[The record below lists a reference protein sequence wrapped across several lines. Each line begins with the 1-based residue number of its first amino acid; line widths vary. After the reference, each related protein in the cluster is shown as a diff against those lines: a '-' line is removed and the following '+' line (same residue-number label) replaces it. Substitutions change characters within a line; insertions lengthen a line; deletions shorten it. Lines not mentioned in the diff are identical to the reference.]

1 MASTRTPPLVLLAPV
16 SGPVL
21 PIERVP
27 DPVFAQKLAGDG
39 LAIDPVDGRLLAP
52 CEAEVLQVH
61 AAGHAVNLRAA
72 GGAEIVLHVGL
83 DTVALKGE
91 GFLPHVRA
99 GQRVQA
105 GQLLLE
111 FDTDF
116 VARRSRSLLTLMVV
130 AGGAQVRQ
138 LAGDGQHVTAGRDA
152 VLEVRPGEEAQ
163 AAPATA
169 AGTPV
174 LSDEF
179 VLADPVGMHARPAA
193 VLAAAARRFQSQV
206 RLLRGD
212 RGANARS
219 VTALMGLEVGPGQ
232 PVRLEATGADAPDAL
247 AALSA
252 LLRSAP
258 EAGAPGAAAPAAPAP
273 ARTVPS
279 GDPRTFTGVAAAP
292 GLAIGQVF
300 QLRAE
305 DVPVAECGAGVA
317 EERRRLDGARERA
330 AADLQALRA
339 RLAAEADPAQAAI
352 FAAHEELLEDPELLE
367 LAEQGLQA
375 GHSAGFA
382 WRRACGTHADRLA
395 ALRNELLAGR
405 ANDLRDVGRRVL
417 RALTGAPPLQ
427 AEVPPDSIVVVQDLT
442 PSDAAGLDRSRVR
455 GLCSVAGGAT
465 SHVAILA
472 RSLDL
477 PAVVAIE
484 ARALEIPDGTP
495 AVLDGS
501 AGTLRLAPDAAELE
515 LLKARQER
523 QAARRRSAAAR
534 AHEPALTRDGR
545 RIEVLANIGGLADA
559 EQAVALGAE
568 GVGLLRSEFLFL
580 SRSTAPSEDEQF
592 ECYRAIA
599 RVLGPERPL
608 IVRTL
613 DVGGDK
619 PLPYLPLPK
628 EDNPFLGVRGLRL
641 MLDHADVVRTQFR
654 ALLRAAPEGR
664 LLVMLPM
671 VATLAE
677 LRAARALL
685 DEERERLGAPAL
697 PLGIMVEVPSA
708 ALMADV
714 LAREA
719 DFFSI
724 GTNDLTQYT
733 LAMDRGHPR
742 LASLVDGLEPAVLRL
757 IAQTARAAEAAG
769 RFTGVCGGLAG
780 DEQAVPLLLG
790 LGVTELSVSVPALP
804 AIKARVRELDLVVC
818 RALAAQALECAGA
831 REVRELESAVVEG

>member
-1 MASTRTPPLVLLAPV
+1 MTLTLPLRLLAPV
-16 SGPVL
+16 SGAVL
-21 PIERVP
+21 PIEKVP
-27 DPVFAQKLAGDG
+27 DPVFAQRLAGDG
-39 LAIDPVDGRLLAP
+39 LAIDPLEGRLVAP

-72 GGAEIVLHVGL
+72 GGVEIVLHVGL
-83 DTVALKGE
+83 DTVALMGE

-99 GQRVQA
+99 GQRVET

-111 FDTDF
+111 FDLDY

-130 AGGAQVRQ
+130 TGGVPARTLAADAQ
-138 LAGDGQHVTAGRDA
+138 AVTGGRDA
-152 VLEVRPGEEAQ
+152 VLEVLSETAAEPQ
-163 AAPATA
+163 AAPAGPSRA
-169 AGTPV
+169 
-174 LSDEF
+174 SDEF

-193 VLAAAARRFQSQV
+193 VLAAAARRFKSHV

-212 RGANARS
+212 QGANARS
-219 VTALMGLEVGPGQ
+219 VTALMALEVGPGQ
-232 PVRLEATGADAPDAL
+232 PVRLEATGPDAEE
-247 AALSA
+247 A
-252 LLRSAP
+252 LLALLAVLRASP
-258 EAGAPGAAAPAAPAP
+258 PAPAP
-273 ARTVPS
+273 AGPAPPPRPAARPS
-279 GDPRTFTGVAAAP
+279 GDPRVLAGVAAAP
-292 GLAIGQVF
+292 GLAVGQVF
-300 QLRAE
+300 QLRHEEPAVGE
-305 DVPVAECGAGVA
+305 RGEGPA
-317 EERRRLDGARERA
+317 EERRRLEQARERA
-330 AADLQALRA
+330 RADLQALRA

-352 FAAHEELLEDPELLE
+352 FAAHEELLDDPELLE
-367 LAEQGLQA
+367 AAEQGLLA
-375 GHSAGFA
+375 GQGAGFA
-382 WRRACGTHADRLA
+382 WRAACRAQAERLA

-405 ANDLRDVGRRVL
+405 ANDIRDVARRVL
-417 RALTGAPPLQ
+417 RLLAGGSAR
-427 AEVPPDSIVVVQDLT
+427 AVAVPPDAIVVAQDLT
-442 PSDAAGLDRSRVR
+442 PSDAAGLDRGRVR

-484 ARALEIPDGTP
+484 ARALEVPDGTP
-495 AVLDGS
+495 ALLDGA
-501 AGTLRLAPDAAELE
+501 AGTLRLNPAPAELE
-515 LLKARQER
+515 SLAARQSRRAE
-523 QAARRRSAAAR
+523 RRRAAAAR
-534 AHEPALTRDGR
+534 AHDPAVTRDGHR
-545 RIEVLANIGGLADA
+545 VEVVANIGGLADA

-580 SRSTAPSEDEQF
+580 DRATAPDEEEQLRV
-592 ECYRAIA
+592 YRAIA

-619 PLPYLPLPK
+619 PLPYLPLPR

-641 MLDHADVVRTQFR
+641 VLDHADVLRTQLR

-664 LLVMLPM
+664 LLAMLPM

-685 DEERERLGAPAL
+685 DEERGRLGAPAL

-742 LASLVDGLEPAVLRL
+742 LAPFVDGLEPAVLRL
-757 IAQTARAAEAAG
+757 VAQAAGAARAHG

-804 AIKARVRELDLVVC
+804 AIKARVRELHLGEC
-818 RALAAQALECAGA
+818 RELAARALACAGA
-831 REVRELESAVVEG
+831 REVRALLAPGGDD

>member
-1 MASTRTPPLVLLAPV
+1 MSSTPPGLLRLLAPV

-21 PIERVP
+21 PIEQVP

-39 LAIDPVDGRLLAP
+39 LAIDPIDTRLVAP

-61 AAGHAVNLRAA
+61 AAGHALNLRAV
-72 GGAEIVLHVGL
+72 GGVEIVLHVGL
-83 DTVALKGE
+83 DTVALQGE

-111 FDTDF
+111 FDLDY
-116 VARRSRSLLTLMVV
+116 VARRSKSLLTLMVV
-130 AGGAQVRQ
+130 TGGVQVRS
-138 LAGDGQHVTAGRDA
+138 LAGDGQVVTGGRDA
-152 VLEVRPGEEAQ
+152 VLEVDADASAEPQ
-163 AAPATA
+163 ALPAGPTR
-169 AGTPV
+169 

-193 VLAAAARRFQSQV
+193 VLAAAARRFKSQV
-206 RLLRGD
+206 RLLRGEQ
-212 RGANARS
+212 GANARS
-219 VTALMGLEVGPGQ
+219 LTALMALEVGPGQ
-232 PVRLEATGADAPDAL
+232 PVRLEAAGPDADE
-247 AALSA
+247 ALQA
-252 LLRSAP
+252 LLPLLRQSAVVP
-258 EAGAPGAAAPAAPAP
+258 AVAPPARPAP
-273 ARTVPS
+273 RPS
-279 GDPRTFTGVAAAP
+279 GDPRLLTGVAAAP
-292 GLAIGQVF
+292 GLAVGQVF
-300 QLRAE
+300 QLRHE
-305 DVPVAECGAGVA
+305 EPSIDERGQGTA
-317 EERRRLDGARERA
+317 EERRRLEHARERA
-330 AADLQALRA
+330 RADLQALRA
-339 RLAAEADPAQAAI
+339 RLSAEADPAQAAI

-367 LAEQGLQA
+367 AAEQGLQA
-375 GHSAGFA
+375 GQSAGCA
-382 WRRACGTHADRLA
+382 WQAASRAQAERLA
-395 ALRNELLAGR
+395 GLRNELLAGR
-405 ANDLRDVGRRVL
+405 ANDIRDVGRRVL
-417 RALTGAPPLQ
+417 RLLAGGLTRSV
-427 AEVPPDSIVVVQDLT
+427 EVPAEAIVVAQDLT
-442 PSDAAGLDRSRVR
+442 PSDVAGLDRGRVR

-484 ARALEIPDGTP
+484 ARALDVPDGTP

-501 AGTLRLAPDAAELE
+501 AGTLRLQPDAAELE
-515 LLKARQER
+515 SLKVRQSRRAE
-523 QAARRRSAAAR
+523 RRRAAAAR
-534 AHEPALTRDGR
+534 AHDPAVTRDGQ
-545 RIEVLANIGGLADA
+545 RIEVLANVGGLAEA

-580 SRSTAPSEDEQF
+580 DRATAPDEDEQLQV
-592 ECYRAIA
+592 YRSIA

-619 PLPYLPLPK
+619 PLPYLPLPR

-641 MLDHADVVRTQFR
+641 MLDHAEVLRTQFR
-654 ALLRAAPEGR
+654 ALLRAASAGR

-697 PLGIMVEVPSA
+697 PLGIMIEVPSA

-742 LASLVDGLEPAVLRL
+742 LAPFVDGLEPAVLRL
-757 IAQTARAAEAAG
+757 VAQAARGAEAHG

-790 LGVTELSVSVPALP
+790 MGVTELSVSVPALP
-804 AIKARVRELDLVVC
+804 AIKARVRELHLGEC
-818 RALAAQALECAGA
+818 RELAARALDCAGA
-831 REVRELESAVVEG
+831 REVRALLAPGVDE